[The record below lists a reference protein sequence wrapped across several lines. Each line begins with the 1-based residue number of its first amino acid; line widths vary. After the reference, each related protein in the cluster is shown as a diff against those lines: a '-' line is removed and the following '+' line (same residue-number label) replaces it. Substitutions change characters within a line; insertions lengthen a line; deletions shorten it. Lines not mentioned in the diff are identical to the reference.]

1 MKERKKQ
8 AAGFDGAAKRFLK
21 RRFLL
26 VSALAAA
33 FLSMLF
39 VKPSPRQLSE
49 AVDFRVLGLLFA
61 LMVVIRGFRDAYV
74 IDAAAV
80 ALLRRCRRLLPLYG
94 ALTALVF
101 LFSTVLT
108 NDVALLT
115 FVPLTLTA
123 CRRLKIDPMRIVII
137 ETLAANLGSSLT
149 PPGNPQNLF
158 LYAFYRLHP
167 LEFFQTMFPPA
178 VFSAALLA
186 AAAALAAGRDSQK
199 GISGDFLPPAPP
211 LRLKEAMVS
220 AASLC
225 AVLAAV
231 FGLIDWPW
239 AVLTSVAGAAACG
252 GGALKKVDYSLLA
265 VFAAFFVFTKNLSLL
280 PFVSAGLP
288 GLFSSP
294 EEVYLGAAALSQF
307 ISNVPAALLLAPF
320 TDLWRPVALGVNIGG
335 LGTLIASL
343 ASVISYQLY
352 TGESNG
358 GALRYLAY
366 FTLYNAAFL
375 LILIPVGFLLL

>member
-1 MKERKKQ
+1 M
-8 AAGFDGAAKRFLK
+8 
-21 RRFLL
+21 
-26 VSALAAA
+26 
-33 FLSMLF
+33 
-39 VKPSPRQLSE
+39 
-49 AVDFRVLGLLFA
+49 
-61 LMVVIRGFRDAYV
+61 
-74 IDAAAV
+74 
-80 ALLRRCRRLLPLYG
+80 
-94 ALTALVF
+94 
-101 LFSTVLT
+101 
-108 NDVALLT
+108 
-115 FVPLTLTA
+115 
-123 CRRLKIDPMRIVII
+123 
-137 ETLAANLGSSLT
+137 
-149 PPGNPQNLF
+149 
-158 LYAFYRLHP
+158 
-167 LEFFQTMFPPA
+167 
-178 VFSAALLA
+178 
-186 AAAALAAGRDSQK
+186 AAGRDSQK

-307 ISNVPAALLLAPF
+307 ISNVPAALLPF
-320 TDLWRPVALGVNIGG
+320 TDLWRPIALGVNIGG

-352 TGESNG
+352 VSENNG
-358 GALRYLAY
+358 GALRYLGS

-375 LILIPVGFLLL
+375 LILIPIGFLLL